1 MEERPVRLVL
11 VDLSD
16 RIGLAERSLWELATR
31 LPRERYTV
39 QAWLSAGE
47 HADALAEAL
56 EARELRVERFDEPAS
71 RWDWKTPFHLWLR
84 LRRERPQIVHV
95 HDAGAAGSMRVAR
108 SAAADGVPLVITR
121 HDSGAPASDP
131 EVRKLFARADAVSC
145 ATRADADGL
154 VDDWGLS
161 RERVRWIPYGTNIP
175 QFDAER
181 AMARGWRDQ
190 VGARPLRP
198 LWVCPLRLE
207 PQRGHEALLEALAM
221 VRARNLDFIVLFPA
235 DGAMRPELERRAH
248 ALGLDAHVRFVA
260 EQALSMNAAEP
271 LGPLL
276 TAADAVVFPA
286 LHGPL
291 PLSLLAAL
299 ARARA
304 VVATT
309 LPAIS
314 DVIDD
319 GVHGRLV
326 PPGDAAALAEALES
340 LHRRPDAAG
349 RFGRAGQS
357 QVHERFSWDR
367 VVDRFEAVYDE
378 ILGLASFVPESAQ
391 PAPR

>member
-31 LPRERYTV
+31 LPRERYSV
-39 QAWLSAGE
+39 QAWLSAGD

-56 EARELRVERFDEPAS
+56 ESRELRVERFDEPAS
-71 RWDWKTPFHLWLR
+71 RWNWKTPFHLWLR

-121 HDSGAPASDP
+121 HEAGAPASDP
-131 EVRKLFARADAVSC
+131 EVRKLF
-145 ATRADADGL
+145 TRADAEDL
-154 VDDWGLS
+154 VDEWGLN

-175 QFDAER
+175 TFDDGER
-181 AMARGWRDQ
+181 SPARAWRDEY
-190 VGARPLRP
+190 GARPLRP

-207 PQRGHEALLEALAM
+207 PQRGHESLFEALAM
-221 VRARNLDFIVLFPA
+221 VRARNLDFIALFPS

-248 ALGLDAHVRFVA
+248 ALGLTSHVRFVA
-260 EQALSMNAAEP
+260 DQALAMNAREP

-276 TAADAVVFPA
+276 SAADAVVIPA

-291 PLSLLAAL
+291 PLTLLAAL
-299 ARARA
+299 ARARP

-314 DVIDD
+314 DVIED

-326 PPGDAAALAEALES
+326 PPGDAPALAEALES
-340 LHRRPDAAG
+340 FHRRPDTAL
-349 RFGRAGQS
+349 RFGRAGEA

-367 VVDRFEAVYDE
+367 VVDRFESVYDE
-378 ILGLASFVPESAQ
+378 ILGLASFVSESAQ